1 MIYVDVTGACLL
13 PLQSGIPRTTRGIYQ
28 LLGEHLPGEITPV
41 FWQPFRGGYTQLSS
55 RAQTLLQDPFAAR
68 LRSKRTPRDS
78 TFPLLW
84 ASFSDLLG
92 AWPPA
97 VPLAQRMRSGDT
109 LLLTSLFPDNRLE
122 FLERVVSAP
131 GLKIAIFHDAIPLR
145 DPNVAP
151 WEKKRH
157 LKTLH
162 LLSKLDAVIAVSPT
176 AADDLNALWRGH
188 GITAHASVFA
198 IPWPV
203 PFATPQPDFSEP
215 PWTKKRILYV
225 SRLKQV
231 KNHAAL
237 FAACGKLWDDGIEF
251 ELELIGCEDEARESR
266 AIVRALTKL
275 QRAGKPVSW
284 RGHVTEDELYQAYRH
299 ATFTVFP
306 SLAEGF
312 GLPII
317 ESFWHGRAVVCSD
330 RAPMGELARAGGC
343 LTVDVQNV
351 DQLAAAMRSLLE
363 DRAKCLA
370 LARKAHARPQR
381 TWSDYW
387 RELKPVLENR

>member
-13 PLQSGIPRTTRGIYQ
+13 PLQSGIPRTTRGVYR
-28 LLGEHLPGEITPV
+28 LLGDRFSGEITPV

-55 RAQTLLQDPFAAR
+55 RARTLLQDPFAACFR
-68 LRSKRTPRDS
+68 TKRAPRDS
-78 TFPLLW
+78 TLPLLW
-84 ASFSDLLG
+84 ASFSDLFR
-92 AWPPA
+92 AWPPT
-97 VPLAQRMRSGDT
+97 VPLPQRMRPDDT

-122 FLERVVSAP
+122 YLERLASAP

-145 DPNVAP
+145 DPNVVA

-157 LKTLH
+157 LKTLR
-162 LLSKLDAVIAVSPT
+162 LLSKLDAVIAVSQAT
-176 AADDLNALWRGH
+176 ADDLNALWLEHR
-188 GITAHASVFA
+188 IIARASVFV

-203 PFATPQPDFSEP
+203 PFTARRPDFTEP

-231 KNHAAL
+231 KNHATL
-237 FAACGKLWDDGIEF
+237 FSACLKLWGDGIDF
-251 ELELIGCEDEARESR
+251 ELEIIGCEDEARESR
-266 AIVRALTKL
+266 AIVRALTQL
-275 QRAGKPVSW
+275 QRAGKPVFW
-284 RGHVTEDELYQAYRH
+284 RGHVTEDELHQAYQR

-317 ESFWHGRAVVCSD
+317 ESFWHGRPVVCSD
-330 RAPMGELARAGGC
+330 RDPMGELARNGGC
-343 LTVDVQNV
+343 LTTDVQDV
-351 DQLAAAMRSLLE
+351 HSLAAAMQSLLE
-363 DRAKCLA
+363 NQAQCLA
-370 LARKAHARPQR
+370 LAKQAYARPLR

-387 RELKPVLENR
+387 RELQPVLENR

>member
-1 MIYVDVTGACLL
+1 MIYVDVTGTCLL
-13 PLQSGIPRTTRGIYQ
+13 PLQSGIPRTTRGVYR
-28 LLGEHLPGEITPV
+28 LLVDHLPGNITPI

-55 RAQTLLQDPFAAR
+55 RAWTLLQDPFAAC
-68 LRSKRTPRDS
+68 LRSKHTPRDS
-78 TFPLLW
+78 TLPLLW

-97 VPLAQRMRSGDT
+97 VLLPQRMRPGDI

-122 FLERVVSAP
+122 YLERMASAP
-131 GLKIAIFHDAIPLR
+131 GHKIAIFHDAIPLR
-145 DPNVAP
+145 DPNVAA

-157 LKTLH
+157 LRTLR
-162 LLSKLDAVIAVSPT
+162 LLSKLDTVIAVSRA
-176 AADDLNALWRGH
+176 AADDLSALWLEH
-188 GITAHASVFA
+188 GIIARASVSV

-203 PFATPQPDFSEP
+203 PFTAPRPDFSEP

-231 KNHAAL
+231 KNHAML
-237 FAACGKLWDDGIEF
+237 FAACMKLWDDGIDF
-251 ELELIGCEDEARESR
+251 ELEIIGCKDEARESR
-266 AIVRALTKL
+266 AIVHALTQL

-284 RGHVTEDELYQAYRH
+284 RGQVTEDELHEAYQR

-330 RAPMGELARAGGC
+330 RDPMGELARDGGC
-343 LTVDVQNV
+343 LTTDVQDAHHLATTMRALLQ
-351 DQLAAAMRSLLE
+351 DQAR
-363 DRAKCLA
+363 CLA
-370 LARKAHARPQR
+370 LAKEACARPQR

-387 RELKPVLENR
+387 PELKLVLENR

>member
-13 PLQSGIPRTTRGIYQ
+13 PLQSGIPRTTRGVYR
-28 LLGEHLPGEITPV
+28 LLGDHFSGKITPL

-55 RAQTLLQDPFAAR
+55 RARTLLQDPFAAR
-68 LRSKRTPRDS
+68 FRSKRMPRDS
-78 TFPLLW
+78 TLPLLW

-97 VPLAQRMRSGDT
+97 VRLTQRIRPGDM
-109 LLLTSLFPDNRLE
+109 LLLTSLFPDNRLKY
-122 FLERVVSAP
+122 LERVASAP
-131 GLKIAIFHDAIPLR
+131 GFKIALFHDALPLR
-145 DPNVAP
+145 DPNVVS

-157 LKTLH
+157 LKTLR
-162 LLSKLDAVIAVSPT
+162 LFSKLDAVIAVSR
-176 AADDLNALWRGH
+176 AAANDLSALWQEH
-188 GITAHASVFA
+188 GIMARAAVFV

-203 PFATPQPDFSEP
+203 PFTTPRPDFSEP

-231 KNHAAL
+231 KNHAML
-237 FAACGKLWDDGIEF
+237 FAACMKLWNDGIDF
-251 ELELIGCEDEARESR
+251 ELDLIGCEDEARESR
-266 AIVRALTKL
+266 AIVRALTQL

-284 RGHVTEDELYQAYRH
+284 RSHVTEDELHQGYQR

-317 ESFWHGRAVVCSD
+317 ESFWHGRAVVCSERD
-330 RAPMGELARAGGC
+330 PMGELARNGGGV
-343 LTVDVQNV
+343 TTDVQNPQ
-351 DQLAAAMRSLLE
+351 QLAAVMRRLLQ
-363 DRAKCLA
+363 DQAACLILAKEA
-370 LARKAHARPQR
+370 YARPQR

-387 RELKPVLENR
+387 QELKPVLENR

>member
-13 PLQSGIPRTTRGIYQ
+13 PLQSGIPRTTRSVYR
-28 LLGEHLPGEITPV
+28 LLGNHFPGEITPI
-41 FWQPFRGGYTQLSS
+41 FWQPFRGGYTRLSS
-55 RAQTLLQDPFAAR
+55 RARILLQNPFTAPF
-68 LRSKRTPRDS
+68 RSKRAPRDS
-78 TFPLLW
+78 TLPLLW
-84 ASFSDLLG
+84 ASFSDLFG
-92 AWPPA
+92 AWPP
-97 VPLAQRMRSGDT
+97 VMPLPQQIRPGDT
-109 LLLTSLFPDNRLE
+109 LLLTSIFPDNRLE
-122 FLERVVSAP
+122 YLERAVSSP

-145 DPNVAP
+145 DPNVMS

-162 LLSKLDAVIAVSPT
+162 LFSKLDAVIAVSRA
-176 AADDLNALWRGH
+176 AADDLSAQWREH
-188 GITAHASVFA
+188 GITARTSVFV

-203 PFATPQPDFSEP
+203 PFTTPRPDFSEP

-231 KNHAAL
+231 KNHAML
-237 FAACGKLWDDGIEF
+237 FAACMKLWDDGIDF

-266 AIVRALTKL
+266 AILRAIAQL

-284 RGHVTEDELYQAYRH
+284 RGLVTENELHQAYQC

-330 RAPMGELARAGGC
+330 RDPMGELARDGGC
-343 LTVDVQNV
+343 LTTDVQNL
-351 DQLAAAMRSLLE
+351 DRLATAMRRLLQDQTE
-363 DRAKCLA
+363 CLVLAKEA
-370 LARKAHARPQR
+370 YARPLR

-387 RELKPVLENR
+387 EELKLVLENR